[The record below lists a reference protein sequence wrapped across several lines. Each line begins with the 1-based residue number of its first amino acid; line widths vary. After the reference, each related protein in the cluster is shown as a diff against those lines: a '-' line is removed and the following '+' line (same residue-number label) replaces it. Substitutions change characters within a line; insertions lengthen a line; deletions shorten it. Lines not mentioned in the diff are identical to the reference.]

1 MILPGGGRRLQTF
14 GGLATELF
22 DSALRT
28 AMNLKSL

>member
-1 MILPGGGRRLQTF
+1 VCMILPGGGRRLQTF

-28 AMNLKSL
+28 AI